1 MLPTQR
7 TRGPEYY
14 RGLLRAWLA
23 KALWSASSLLVIFGG
38 LTYVLGPPT
47 VLSLAVVGEPA
58 SQPGAHLPLAALPGM
73 GGPALGAAV
82 GNGEAAFDFTV
93 TGPSGPAT
101 AAVVSAQCP
110 RAGRPSSVGV
120 AASRAD
126 HPDAA
131 PPGRLRLAVAMVGPR
146 CRLGVRAEFAGR
158 WFAGSRLFRPIP
170 GQVYLVSAVLKQG
183 APLFG
188 LPVPSY

>member
-1 MLPTQR
+1 M
-7 TRGPEYY
+7 
-14 RGLLRAWLA
+14 
-23 KALWSASSLLVIFGG
+23 
-38 LTYVLGPPT
+38 
-47 VLSLAVVGEPA
+47 
-58 SQPGAHLPLAALPGM
+58 PLAALPGM

-131 PPGRLRLAVAMVGPR
+131 PPGRLRLAVAMVGP
-146 CRLGVRAEFAGR
+146 G
-158 WFAGSRLFRPIP
+158 AGSVCGPSSP
-170 GQVYLVSAVLKQG
+170 GVGS
-183 APLFG
+183 
-188 LPVPSY
+188 PVPAGSGPSRARFTSSQPC